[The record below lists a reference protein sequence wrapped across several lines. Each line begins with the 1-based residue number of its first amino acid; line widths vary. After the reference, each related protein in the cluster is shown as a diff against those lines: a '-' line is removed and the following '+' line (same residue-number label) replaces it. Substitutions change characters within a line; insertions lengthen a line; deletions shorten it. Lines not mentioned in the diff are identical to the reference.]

1 MNKSRTE
8 IFLSGGRVIGAIAA
22 KDIAD
27 AIRNKNVLTVV
38 LGMVM
43 LVLTTRALPLLLTLD
58 GALRVA
64 VYEAGDSG
72 LVQALRGDE
81 SLAMSR
87 ARSQAELETMLAE
100 GIEFAFGLVIP
111 TGFGQAGGEDNLTAY
126 TMHWSKPAEVQEQVA
141 QLEEKI
147 SAVTGRPVHID
158 IEGQALYP
166 DREAGGQLDMII
178 IALVMA
184 IIVISIV
191 AVPLLILE
199 EKESRTMDALLVSP
213 ATAGQVVAGKALA
226 GLVYGLVA
234 AAVVMAFSASV
245 VVLWGVA
252 ILAIVAGVVFAVA
265 LGLLMGSLFD
275 NQQNL
280 YVWTGLIMILLLFP
294 MFVASFGGT
303 GLPKTIQTIAGWT
316 PTVALSDLLHA
327 SFARTAGLDQIL
339 PNLAVLLLGG
349 LVLLLLTDRQ
359 MRRLEG

>member
-8 IFLSGGRVIGAIAA
+8 IFLSGSRVIGAIAA

-27 AIRNKNVLTVV
+27 AIRNKNVLTVI
-38 LGMVM
+38 LGVAM
-43 LVLTTRALPLLLTLD
+43 LVLTSRALPLLLTLD

-72 LVQALRGDE
+72 LVQALRGDDG
-81 SLAMSR
+81 LAVSR
-87 ARSQAELETMLAE
+87 ARSQAELERMLAE

-111 TGFGQAGGEDNLTAY
+111 AGFDQAGGEARLAAY
-126 TMHWSKPAEVQEQVA
+126 TMHWSEPAEVQEQVA
-141 QLEEKI
+141 LLEEKV

-158 IEGQALYP
+158 VEGQVLYP
-166 DREAGGQLDMII
+166 DPEAGGQLDMII
-178 IALVMA
+178 IALVIA
-184 IIVISIV
+184 IIVISMV

-199 EKESRTMDALLVSP
+199 EKEARTMDALLVSP

-234 AAVVMAFSASV
+234 AAVVLAFSASV

-252 ILAIVAGVVFAVA
+252 LLAILAGVVFAVA

-280 YVWTGLIMILLLFP
+280 YVWTGLSMVLLLVP

-303 GLPKTIQTIAGWT
+303 GLPKTIQAIAGWT

-327 SFARTAGLDQIL
+327 SFARTAALDVIL

-349 LVLLLLTDRQ
+349 LVLLLLTGRQ
-359 MRRLEG
+359 MRRLAG

>member
-8 IFLSGGRVIGAIAA
+8 IYLSGGRVIGAIAA

-43 LVLTTRALPLLLTLD
+43 LVLTSRALPLLLTLD

-111 TGFGQAGGEDNLTAY
+111 AGYDQAGSEARLAAY
-126 TMHWSKPAEVQEQVA
+126 TMHWSDPAEVQEQVA
-141 QLEEKI
+141 RLEEKI
-147 SAVTGRPVHID
+147 SAVTGQPVEID
-158 IEGQALYP
+158 VQEPVLYP
-166 DREAGGQLDMII
+166 DPKAGGQLDMII

-184 IIVISIV
+184 IVVISIV

-199 EKESRTMDALLVSP
+199 EKEARTMDALLVSP
-213 ATAGQVVAGKALA
+213 VTAGQVVAGKALA

-234 AAVVMAFSASV
+234 AAVVLAFSSSV
-245 VVLWGVA
+245 VVLWWIASLA
-252 ILAIVAGVVFAVA
+252 ILAGVIFAVA
-265 LGLLMGSLFD
+265 LGLLLGSLFD

-280 YVWTGLIMILLLFP
+280 FVWTGLIMVLLLAP
-294 MFVASFGGT
+294 MFFASFGGT
-303 GLPKTIQTIAGWT
+303 GMPEAIQTIAGWT

-327 SFARTAGLDQIL
+327 SFAQAAALDLIL
-339 PNLAVLLLGG
+339 PNLAVLLIGG
-349 LVLLLLTDRQ
+349 LVLLLLTGRQ
-359 MRRLEG
+359 VRRLEG